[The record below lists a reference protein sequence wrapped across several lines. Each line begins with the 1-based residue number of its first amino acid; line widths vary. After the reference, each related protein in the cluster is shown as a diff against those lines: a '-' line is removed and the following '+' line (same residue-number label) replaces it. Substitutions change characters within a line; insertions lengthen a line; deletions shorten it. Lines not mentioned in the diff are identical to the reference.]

1 MVGTYTLERTDR
13 PGMDQITEVEAPVE
27 EEDPSFTPFPDGS
40 NQTEIVQ
47 PWKGFHYE
55 FFRNM

>member
-47 PWKGFHYE
+47 P
-55 FFRNM
+55 